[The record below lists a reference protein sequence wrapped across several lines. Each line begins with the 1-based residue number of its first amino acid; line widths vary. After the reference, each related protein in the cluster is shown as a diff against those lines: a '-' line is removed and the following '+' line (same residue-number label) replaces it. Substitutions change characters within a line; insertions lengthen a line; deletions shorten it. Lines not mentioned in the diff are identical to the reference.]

1 MSTSAATTLRERIK
15 STLPP
20 RVTSALKGARSSYRD
35 WRWRARSLEHTLPSG
50 LRIQVNSF
58 SDWVVY
64 NEVFVDGEY
73 DPVIDTVLA
82 AAGREAWT
90 LDLGANVG
98 LFTLRLMDRWIRSDR
113 RDQPPHVVCV
123 EGAPATFRVLARNL
137 EQPPLT
143 SACTLHLGLA
153 GQRSGTGS
161 ISTSAHTGV
170 NSIVDRSPSFSR
182 APVPFLDLTRLVP
195 SDARI
200 ALLKCDIE
208 GAEELFLSNYAD
220 LLQRVD
226 TAVVELHHQFCSP
239 VTCRELLSSAGLHRV
254 SVLKT
259 YGDDCTLEWFARPAP
274 QGN

>member
-1 MSTSAATTLRERIK
+1 MSTSTATTLRERIK
-15 STLPP
+15 STLPSP
-20 RVTSALKGARSSYRD
+20 VTRAFKGARSSYRD
-35 WRWRARSLEHTLPSG
+35 WRWRAKSLEHTLSSG
-50 LRIQVNSF
+50 LHIEINSF

-73 DPVIDTVLA
+73 DPVIDTVLES
-82 AAGREAWT
+82 AGRDAWT

-98 LFTLRLMDRWIRSDR
+98 LFTLRLMDRVIRSERPDH
-113 RDQPPHVVCV
+113 QHHVVCV
-123 EGAPATFRVLARNL
+123 EGAPATFRVLAKNL
-137 EQPPLT
+137 DQASLAA
-143 SACTLHLGLA
+143 ACTLHLGLA

-170 NSIVDRSPSFSR
+170 NSIVDGSPSFSR
-182 APVPFLDLTRLVP
+182 AHVPFLDLTTLMP
-195 SDARI
+195 ADARI

-208 GAEELFLSNYAD
+208 GAEELFISNYPD

-239 VTCRELLSSAGLHRV
+239 TRCRELLSNAGLQRL

-259 YGDDCTLEWFARPAP
+259 YGDDCTLEWFSRSRSHH
-274 QGN
+274 G